1 MGRLITVGLR
11 LLIWLLLTG
20 DLSRV
25 NGLIGLLV
33 AVVLPMSRRSHPL
46 PLRQLVVALRNSLL
60 AIPQAFAEGFALLR
74 SGPNLAETLETQ
86 RFGDSASALLI
97 FLEVFRVTLTPFTI
111 ALGLD
116 AGGRAFRVHR
126 LAPRTQGR

>member
-1 MGRLITVGLR
+1 MGRVITVALR

-25 NGLIGLLV
+25 NGLIGVLV
-33 AVVLPMSRRSHPL
+33 AVLLPMSRRSRRL
-46 PLRQLVVALRNSLL
+46 PLRQLLVALRDSLL
-60 AIPQAFAEGFALLR
+60 AIPQAFAEGFVLLR
-74 SGPNLAETLETQ
+74 SGGRLAATLETQ
-86 RFGDSASALLI
+86 GFRDSGSALLI

-116 AGGRAFRVHR
+116 ADGRAFLVHK
-126 LAPRTQGR
+126 LAPPEVRR

>member
-1 MGRLITVGLR
+1 MGRVITVAMR

-25 NGLIGLLV
+25 NVLIGLLV
-33 AVVLPMSRRSHPL
+33 AVLLPLSRRSRRL
-46 PLRQLVVALRNSLL
+46 PLRQLLEALRASLL
-60 AIPQAFAEGFALLR
+60 AIPQAFAEGFVLLR
-74 SGPNLAETLETQ
+74 SGRRLTATLETQ
-86 RFGDSASALLI
+86 GFRDSGSALLI

-116 AGGRAFRVHR
+116 ADGRAFRVHR
-126 LAPRTQGR
+126 LAPPEVRR